1 MGVHLRMMNESFFS
15 IHGVPESINI
25 SKKPLC
31 QNFHLFF
38 FLQNFFKLYAIL
50 TRCQEYITWLVIHQ
64 TKPEFVG
71 IHHAK
76 GLRDRSTYKGET
88 RHLKIYTNFWTPC
101 RSIFW
106 RKAYFYSCS
115 ALLKSKNIMAIVP
128 SEFFSAFCNLHS
140 VLSLIESEIDFC
152 LPFIDPCCS
161 DLNSSHILCSK
172 NCHLFYVCLEW
183 IFSQCPFT

>member
-1 MGVHLRMMNESFFS
+1 MGAHLRMMNESFFS

-101 RSIFW
+101 TWFRQVQNRGNPWKCGPTNQISYVQKINISDPIDLFFRSLSFRTFLLIWLW
-106 RKAYFYSCS
+106 RSMRS
-115 ALLKSKNIMAIVP
+115 
-128 SEFFSAFCNLHS
+128 
-140 VLSLIESEIDFC
+140 
-152 LPFIDPCCS
+152 
-161 DLNSSHILCSK
+161 
-172 NCHLFYVCLEW
+172 
-183 IFSQCPFT
+183 T

>member
-1 MGVHLRMMNESFFS
+1 MLFFPLATAESNFSPFSLSHVRQISMGVHLRMMNESFFS

-101 RSIFW
+101 SFQRQALDVVSRRS
-106 RKAYFYSCS
+106 SQD
-115 ALLKSKNIMAIVP
+115 V
-128 SEFFSAFCNLHS
+128 FS
-140 VLSLIESEIDFC
+140 
-152 LPFIDPCCS
+152 
-161 DLNSSHILCSK
+161 
-172 NCHLFYVCLEW
+172 
-183 IFSQCPFT
+183 SQICQL

>member
-1 MGVHLRMMNESFFS
+1 MLFFPLATTESNFSPFSLSHVRQISMGVHLRMMNESFFS

-38 FLQNFFKLYAIL
+38 FLQNFFNLYAIL

-76 GLRDRSTYKGET
+76 ELRDRSTYKGET

-101 RSIFW
+101 IRVFRVLTISPLGFGLEGKEGDFQLVW
-106 RKAYFYSCS
+106 YFHQRRPPD
-115 ALLKSKNIMAIVP
+115 V
-128 SEFFSAFCNLHS
+128 
-140 VLSLIESEIDFC
+140 
-152 LPFIDPCCS
+152 
-161 DLNSSHILCSK
+161 
-172 NCHLFYVCLEW
+172 
-183 IFSQCPFT
+183 Q

>member
-1 MGVHLRMMNESFFS
+1 MGAHLRMMNENFFS

-88 RHLKIYTNFWTPC
+88 RHLKIYTNFWTHC
-101 RSIFW
+101 RVMES
-106 RKAYFYSCS
+106 SGC
-115 ALLKSKNIMAIVP
+115 
-128 SEFFSAFCNLHS
+128 
-140 VLSLIESEIDFC
+140 LSLSGCHFVVSQSWLGYHTSSERGDSG
-152 LPFIDPCCS
+152 LPAGMKIGS
-161 DLNSSHILCSK
+161 VVQLIGIL
-172 NCHLFYVCLEW
+172 
-183 IFSQCPFT
+183 

>member
-1 MGVHLRMMNESFFS
+1 MLFFPLAIAESNFSPFSLSHVRQISMGVHLRMMNESFFS

-38 FLQNFFKLYAIL
+38 FLQNVFKLYATL

-88 RHLKIYTNFWTPC
+88 RHLKIYTNFWTHC
-101 RSIFW
+101 
-106 RKAYFYSCS
+106 
-115 ALLKSKNIMAIVP
+115 MT
-128 SEFFSAFCNLHS
+128 
-140 VLSLIESEIDFC
+140 
-152 LPFIDPCCS
+152 FILGSP
-161 DLNSSHILCSK
+161 IL
-172 NCHLFYVCLEW
+172 
-183 IFSQCPFT
+183 QCVQKFV

>member
-1 MGVHLRMMNESFFS
+1 MGVHLRMMNENFFS

-76 GLRDRSTYKGET
+76 GLRDQSTYKGET
-88 RHLKIYTNFWTPC
+88 RHLKIYTNFWTHC
-101 RSIFW
+101 MCQNGSIGNWGNFQ
-106 RKAYFYSCS
+106 CG
-115 ALLKSKNIMAIVP
+115 
-128 SEFFSAFCNLHS
+128 H
-140 VLSLIESEIDFC
+140 IDLYKC
-152 LPFIDPCCS
+152 AT
-161 DLNSSHILCSK
+161 HI
-172 NCHLFYVCLEW
+172 
-183 IFSQCPFT
+183 